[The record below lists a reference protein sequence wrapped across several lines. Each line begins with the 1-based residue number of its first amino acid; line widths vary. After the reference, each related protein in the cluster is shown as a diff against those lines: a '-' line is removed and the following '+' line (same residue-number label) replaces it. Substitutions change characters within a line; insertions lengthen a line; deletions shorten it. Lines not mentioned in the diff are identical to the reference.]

1 MANDPDPGNSL
12 GTQGQPTESQEPPV
26 NPSSGPLDK
35 PSLEPAGPLVVL
47 AFEAYFL
54 LLGVCTAYA
63 LWTIW
68 PYKGAA
74 TSARVFG
81 LLVDFKSDPDARLL
95 ILAMLAGILGAL
107 VHVTTSFATYLGNR
121 ELDRSWVPW
130 FALRPLI
137 GMTLGLLFYL
147 IVRAGFVTSNG
158 ADSVNPFG
166 VTAISGLAGLFSKQT
181 VDKLRDIFEHAFPV
195 TKGGDAE
202 RRGQLKEGENGGGK
216 ADNADKAGEATPG
229 KNATGA

>member
-1 MANDPDPGNSL
+1 MANNPDAGNSP
-12 GTQGQPTESQEPPV
+12 GTPTPEPPA
-26 NPSSGPLDK
+26 K
-35 PSLEPAGPLVVL
+35 PAPEPVGPLVVL

-68 PYKGAA
+68 PYKGAG

-81 LLVDFKSDPDARLL
+81 LLLDFRSDADARLL
-95 ILAMLAGILGAL
+95 ILAMLAGMLGAL
-107 VHVTTSFATYLGNR
+107 VHATTSFATYLGNR
-121 ELDRSWVPW
+121 EFDRSWVPW

-158 ADSVNPFG
+158 ADSINPFG

-202 RRGQLKEGENGGGK
+202 RGGK
-216 ADNADKAGEATPG
+216 LKGLSNGEAAGDKAGKESPG
-229 KNATGA
+229 KNATEA